1 MSKTIHANKK
11 LFGRKIRAAAAEP
24 ITLGVSESKAKPFS
38 ILAYTGGPLYV
49 DGFDLPIIV
58 DLANLKQRSQI
69 IANLDHETT
78 QRVGQVDEVI
88 NDGRTIKM
96 RGIANAATP
105 YRDEVIASAQ
115 DNFKWQASIEA
126 TPLQIETISAG
137 VRVEV
142 NGQSFEGPVYVS
154 RETELT
160 GVAFV
165 GQGADDNTSAR
176 IAAAAASSTLKG
188 NDMGFEEWLA
198 AKGFD
203 ITTLS
208 EDQIATLK
216 MAHQAEIQ
224 ASATEEE
231 KKLEAMPEEDK
242 KLEASADEDKLMASD
257 KYDID
262 ELKAGYARLE
272 ASIEAELFRANGIV
286 PDDKLKAIK
295 AQAYSDA
302 VKIKANA
309 LNKKQTGSQFAVAAT
324 RQLGDLK
331 VALIRAERPVGP
343 AIHASS
349 RDVNNLVIEAAM
361 AKTLKIPDVEKQ
373 YKEQHLE
380 SADKNFRRGITLQ
393 QMMIMAASQNGMVFS
408 PGERIHQGN
417 LREALHYTFNPIR
430 AASTL
435 SLPGIFSN
443 IANKELLAGYQEEDQ
458 TWREIAD
465 VKSVND
471 FKLVTSYR
479 LLDNME
485 YEELASDGTIPRG
498 TMGEETYTRSV
509 DTFAKMFSLTR
520 KDIINDDLSAFDDIR
535 NRLGRGGAQRFNRLF
550 WSRFINNAAFFTAGR
565 GNFISGATTNLGT
578 DGVGLGLGVAAFR
591 RLQSPAA
598 DGARR
603 IGGNPDRLLVPP
615 ELEHVADKLYMGEK
629 LNIGSGPGEDNIY
642 RNKYRPIPCVW
653 LSDPQ
658 FVGNSAAFWYLF
670 RDPAILASIVVSFLN
685 GNETPTVESA
695 DADFDRLGVDF
706 RGYHDFG
713 VDLAEYL
720 AGIKSKAA
728 V

>member
-1 MSKTIHANKK
+1 MSKTIQANKK
-11 LFGRKIRAAAAEP
+11 LSGRKIRAAAAEP

-96 RGIANAATP
+96 RGVANAATP

-188 NDMGFEEWLA
+188 NEMGFEEWLA

-224 ASATEEE
+224 ASAMEEE
-231 KKLEAMPEEDK
+231 KKLEATSEEDK
-242 KLEASADEDKLMASD
+242 KLEASAGEESD
-257 KYDID
+257 VYDVD
-262 ELKAGYARLE
+262 ELKAAYARHE
-272 ASIEAELFRANGIV
+272 AAIEAELFRAHGIV
-286 PDDKLKAIK
+286 DEHKLKTIK
-295 AQAYSDA
+295 AQAYADS

-309 LNKKQTGSQFAVAAT
+309 LNKRQTGSQFAVAAT

-331 VALIRAERPVGP
+331 VALIRAERPAGP

-349 RDVNNLVIEAAM
+349 RDVNNQVIEAAM
-361 AKTLKIPDVEKQ
+361 AKTLKLPGYEKS

-380 SADKNFRRGITLQ
+380 SADKSFKNGIGLQ
-393 QMMIMAASQNGMVFS
+393 QMMIMAASQNGMIFS
-408 PGERIHQGN
+408 PGERIHTGN
-417 LREALHYTFNPIR
+417 LREALHYAFPQIR

-435 SLPGIFSN
+435 TLPGIFSN

-458 TWREIAD
+458 TWREIAA

-498 TMGEETYTRSV
+498 TMGEESYTRSV

-520 KDIINDDLSAFDDIR
+520 KDIINDDLSAFDDLR
-535 NRLGRGGAQRFNRLF
+535 NRLGRGGAQAFNRLF
-550 WSRFINNAAFFTAGR
+550 WRRFLNNASFFTAGR

-578 DGVGLGLGVAAFR
+578 DGVGLSLGVTAFR
-591 RLQSPAA
+591 KLQSPAA
-598 DGARR
+598 DGSRR

-642 RNKYRPIPCVW
+642 RNKYRPVPCAF
-653 LSDPQ
+653 LSDTQ
-658 FVGNSAAFWYLF
+658 FVGNSTAFWYLF
-670 RDPAILASIVVSFLN
+670 RDPAVLASVVVSFLN

-720 AGIKSKAA
+720 AGIKSKGA